1 MDRLVEYFQ
10 ATRMSALPADVA
22 QENIS
27 LLTLEKT
34 KTGADILSVA
44 KHFIL
49 CLEIKCLGLRCFI
62 RKCNVNVYKRGAK
75 IGVLVSCTMY
85 TFH

>member
-1 MDRLVEYFQ
+1 VDRLVEYFQ

-22 QENIS
+22 QENVS

-44 KHFIL
+44 KLFFPMFGNKMFCRECSRMFRL
-49 CLEIKCLGLRCFI
+49 K
-62 RKCNVNVYKRGAK
+62 V
-75 IGVLVSCTMY
+75 
-85 TFH
+85 FHHKMQCQCV